1 MMTDRER
8 YVEVKVV
15 VVVLEDS
22 MVDGGRVDVIQR
34 KMLKYRYPDVVCRF
48 GDRCSLR
55 ASTPSFKPSCTFFS
69 RSKVCVQLRD
79 RRGGLRRQGPMHNSE
94 SDPELRVRGRGGEE
108 IVS

>member
-22 MVDGGRVDVIQR
+22 MVDGGSVDVIQR
-34 KMLKYRYPDVVCRF
+34 KRMLKYRYPDVVCRF

-79 RRGGLRRQGPMHNSE
+79 RRGGAQASGPDAQFRIRS
-94 SDPELRVRGRGGEE
+94 
-108 IVS
+108 